1 MDGMELCLLLSRVV
15 VDTKVVPILMSSSP
29 DGHFKPS
36 MSEWSLE
43 SWYIQCPQCSG
54 TSNRDECPTWLGILE
69 TSVICLFTPW

>member
-36 MSEWSLE
+36 MSEWSLD

-54 TSNRDECPTWLGILE
+54 TSN
-69 TSVICLFTPW
+69 